1 MLFESFPPR
10 TGLCGVLQYWSGRC
24 SPRPVTDVNPQ
35 GKTKHLTTPT
45 FTNITEDPPITALL
59 SYITFPGD
67 PPSGPGCLCFVCEM
81 LVVCRSDVKHLS
93 LSEVWAGLD
102 RNVRIGANASHT
114 DTPAL
119 LLTDGARLGGK
130 HRQTFKIQTDTYR
143 RSVREEVGE

>member
-1 MLFESFPPR
+1 MYRS
-10 TGLCGVLQYWSGRC
+10 SRC
-24 SPRPVTDVNPQ
+24 WPSLVTDVTPQ

-59 SYITFPGD
+59 SYIILPGD
-67 PPSGPGCLCFVCEM
+67 PPSGPECLCVVCEM
-81 LVVCRSDVKHLS
+81 LVACRSDVKHLS